1 MSAAIA
7 EEQIE
12 VYWMPG
18 CSSCLRMK
26 EFVEKTGLPFVAIN
40 VEQESGRAV
49 KLKEHGLRVP
59 TICVGDSCV
68 NGVKLADVA
77 SLLGVDYTPPVM
89 LSPEEL
95 MQRYNTVIDALCRY
109 IAQIPADR
117 GDFTLPNRD
126 RDLWHL
132 AGHAGCTMRIFVGK
146 YEDDAYEGFFD
157 DVEPRHLRDAAS
169 LIAYAR
175 ETQKIVNDW
184 WELDG
189 RDDPLD
195 TVVTMYWG
203 PRTLHEAL
211 EREVWH
217 AAQHTRQI
225 MLMLERLGVV
235 VDRPLTA
242 DQLSGLPLPERVFD

>member
-1 MSAAIA
+1 MSATAI

-26 EFVEKTGLPFVAIN
+26 EFVEKTGLPFVAVN
-40 VEQESGRAV
+40 VDQEPERAG
-49 KLKEHGLRVP
+49 KLKERGLRVP
-59 TICVGDSCV
+59 TLCVGDACV

-77 SLLGVDYTPPVM
+77 DLLGVEYTPPQM
-89 LSPEEL
+89 LAPAEL
-95 MQRYNTVIDALCRY
+95 IERYNIVIDALCRY
-109 IAQIPADR
+109 IAQIPADK
-117 GDFTLPNRD
+117 GNFTLPDRD

-132 AGHAGCTMRIFVGK
+132 AGHAGCTMRVFLGK
-146 YEDDAYEGFFD
+146 YEDEEYPGFFD
-157 DVEPRHLRDAAS
+157 DIEPRELRDSDA

-175 ETQKIVNDW
+175 ETQRLANEW

-189 RDDPLD
+189 KDDPLD
-195 TVVTMYWG
+195 TVVVMYWG

-217 AAQHTRQI
+217 AAQHTRQV
-225 MLMLERLGVV
+225 MLMLERLGVE
-235 VDRPLTA
+235 VDRPLTSQ
-242 DQLSGLPLPERVFD
+242 QLAGLPLPERVFD

>member
-1 MSAAIA
+1 MGATTI
-7 EEQIE
+7 ERPIE

-26 EFVEKTGLPFVAIN
+26 EFVEATGLPYVAIN
-40 VEQESGRAV
+40 VDQEPERAD

-59 TICVGDSCV
+59 TLCVGDACV

-77 SLLGVDYTPPVM
+77 ALLGVDYDPPRM
-89 LSPEEL
+89 LTPEEL
-95 MQRYNTVIDALCRY
+95 VDRYNVVIDALCRY
-109 IAQIPADR
+109 IDQIPADS
-117 GDFTLPNRD
+117 GGFTLPNRD

-132 AGHAGCTMRIFVGK
+132 AGHAGCTMRVFLGK
-146 YEDDAYEGFFD
+146 YDDEAYDGFFD
-157 DVEPRHLRDAAS
+157 DIEPRQLRDSAS

-175 ETQKIVNDW
+175 ETQRLVNEW
-184 WELDG
+184 WQRDG
-189 RDDPLD
+189 HDDPLE

-225 MLMLERLGVV
+225 MLMLERLGVE

-242 DQLSGLPLPERVFD
+242 DQLAGLPLPQRVFD